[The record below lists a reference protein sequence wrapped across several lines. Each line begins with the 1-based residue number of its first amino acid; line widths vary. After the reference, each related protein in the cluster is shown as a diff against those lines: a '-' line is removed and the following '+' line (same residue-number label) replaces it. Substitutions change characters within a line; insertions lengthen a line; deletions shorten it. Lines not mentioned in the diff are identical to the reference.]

1 MTIHTARYPTLAIGL
16 DAGYRTD
23 DLRKLATLICTNV
36 PSRKDE
42 RVEAIVSTMLTD
54 LKGVFSQLSAI
65 AQKAVSETVHSW
77 GGEFQGRLFVNKYFA
92 SPYSQAKSK
101 NNAKSGDLLCLFLIY
116 GHMPADLLEK
126 LKDVVPQPPEN
137 NIIYLNDAGD
147 EPDDDL
153 DAEFFG
159 EESCVLRKTSQA
171 ALENLATLLTLVAD
185 KQVSVSANTGRAT
198 AATVRKITDLLYDG
212 DWYNDE
218 IEPMQSFAWPLLL
231 QGGKLAKAD
240 GSFLQLTPAGRK
252 AMKSDLAGG
261 IKTTWE
267 RWEKTKIIDEFSRV
281 TAIKGQKSSR
291 GRTMTSPVKRRP
303 MLNFLL
309 EDLEP
314 GRWISV
320 DELFR
325 VMQSDSLYLFDM
337 VNYQWKLYITDQHYG
352 HIDHENTWPLLQFRY
367 LLVYLLEYCATLG
380 ICDVV
385 YKSPHFARED
395 FRVGWGTDELTY
407 LSHCD
412 GLEYI
417 RINDLGAFV
426 FGHTDEYEV
435 DKSTDKVFSF
445 DGLNILYLGENPIPP
460 GQGLYLDKIAERKEV
475 DSWRLS
481 VSSLLTAISG
491 GEDLAQIKT
500 MLTSASTQGVGR
512 EIEELLTD
520 VERRSTAFVNVGQT
534 TLIECSTEF
543 YKQALSDKKLRNL
556 CLPAGKRHLVIL
568 PTKEEKFAEALV
580 SAGFII
586 GRKT

>member
-1 MTIHTARYPTLAIGL
+1 MTTYTAPYPTLAIGL

-23 DLRKLATLICTNV
+23 DLKRLAPLICTDV
-36 PSRKDE
+36 PSRKAD
-42 RVEAIVSTMLTD
+42 RIEAIVSAMLTD
-54 LKGVFSQLSAI
+54 LKGVFSQLSPL
-65 AQKAVSETVHSW
+65 AQKAVSETVHTW
-77 GGEFQGRLFVNKYFA
+77 GGVFQGRLFVNKYSA
-92 SPYSQAKSK
+92 SPYSQAKDRDSE
-101 NNAKSGDLLCLFLIY
+101 KSGDLLCLFLIY
-116 GHMPADLLEK
+116 GNMPVDLLEK
-126 LKDVVPQPPEN
+126 LKDIVPKPPEN
-137 NIIYLNDAGD
+137 TIIYLD
-147 EPDDDL
+147 EDPDD
-153 DAEFFG
+153 EYF
-159 EESCVLRKTSQA
+159 EEEGTVRKTSRA
-171 ALENLATLLTLVAD
+171 ALENLATLLSLVTD
-185 KQVSVSANTGRAT
+185 KQIRVSATTGRAT

-212 DWYNDE
+212 DWYDDDE

-231 QGGKLAKAD
+231 QGGKLAKAE

-252 AMKSDLAGG
+252 AMKNNLAGG
-261 IKTTWE
+261 IKTAWE
-267 RWEKTKIIDEFSRV
+267 RWEKNKLIDEFSRV

-291 GRTMTSPVKRRP
+291 GRTMTSPVRRRP
-303 MLNFLL
+303 MLNNLL

-320 DELFR
+320 DELHR
-325 VMQSDSLYLFDM
+325 VMQSDSMYLFDM
-337 VNYQWKLYITDQHYG
+337 VNYNWKLYIADQHYG
-352 HIDHENTWPLLQFRY
+352 HIDHDDTWPLLQFRY

-385 YKSPHFARED
+385 YRTPHFARDD
-395 FRVGWGTDELTY
+395 FRSCWGTDDLTC

-412 GLEYI
+412 GLQYI

-426 FGHTDEYEV
+426 LGHTDEYEI
-435 DKSTDKVFSF
+435 DNSTDKVFSF
-445 DGLNILYLGENPIPP
+445 DGLDILYLGEDTIPP
-460 GQGLYLDKIAERKEV
+460 GQALYLDKIAERKEV

-491 GEDLAQIKT
+491 GEDLAKIKT

-512 EIEELLTD
+512 EIEELFTD

-556 CLPAGKRHLVIL
+556 CLPAGKRHLVVL